1 MEHLRRWRWTALALC
16 AALCHAAV
24 PLAVLAQGATPQ
36 TGPSA
41 AAGPARLDR
50 ARELI
55 KDGEYDGAIEILKG
69 AIGTGRTPQ
78 LQQAYLLLIKTYV
91 FLGNDLKFK
100 PQGREAS
107 NLNYQEARKLI
118 AECLR
123 TPGLRHTEPV
133 PASDY
138 PPEMIDLFR
147 SVRGTVFGSFRVAR
161 LDPRFAVALLDADT
175 LRVAPGD
182 SLLGDVDIPVGQH
195 LVHVRAA
202 GYNHVDEQVVIP
214 PGSVLERSYRLTR
227 KRGPAWYA
235 TASSLAA
242 AAVIGAFAIGRSG
255 SGGPSPPGVL
265 PGAPPPPTRAH

>member
-1 MEHLRRWRWTALALC
+1 MDHFCRSRELAVLLC
-16 AALCHAAV
+16 AALLHAAL
-24 PLAVLAQGATPQ
+24 PIASLAQGSAPGPPPATL
-36 TGPSA
+36 
-41 AAGPARLDR
+41 AGPVSLDR

-69 AIGTGRTPQ
+69 AIGAGRTPQ

-138 PPEMIDLFR
+138 PPEMIEMFR
-147 SVRGTVFGSFRVAR
+147 SVRGTIFGSFRVAR
-161 LDPRFAVALLDADT
+161 LEPPAAIVLLDADT
-175 LRVAPGD
+175 LRTFPGD

-195 LVHVRAA
+195 LVHLRAA

-214 PGSVLERSYRLTR
+214 PGSVLERSYRLAR
-227 KRGPAWYA
+227 KRGPVWYA
-235 TASSLAA
+235 TASSVAA
-242 AAVIGAFAIGRSG
+242 AAVIGAFAIGRNG
-255 SGGPSPPGVL
+255 SNGPSPPGLL
-265 PGAPPPPTRAH
+265 PGAPPPPTGAR